1 MTFLWCLAIASLV
14 LALCL
19 LFVWPVVFY
28 GPSELRRMA
37 GRPEP
42 KLIAGAFCGLVTVA
56 ALSPLVTAAL
66 ISGGETVQLFAGE
79 FSALSFGR

>member
-1 MTFLWCLAIASLV
+1 MTLLWIVAVAAFA
-14 LALCL
+14 LALFL

-42 KLIAGAFCGLVTVA
+42 RLLAGLLASLVIVA
-56 ALSPLVTAAL
+56 TMGPLVTAAL